1 MEPIQDEHLE
11 SPEDRNRHREHE
23 HHNHQGH
30 DAHHDRNEHEHH
42 HHSGEHEHHPHH
54 HDVEVKVNNK
64 EVKFTEHQVTGAI
77 IKSTAIA
84 QGVPIQPDF
93 QLFQIIHGQPLKQI
107 GDNEQVNLHEC
118 EAFRATAPDD
128 NSGGEWRDR

>member
-1 MEPIQDEHLE
+1 MEPIQDEHQE

-30 DAHHDRNEHEHH
+30 DAHHDRDEHEHH
-42 HHSGEHEHHPHH
+42 HHSGEHEHHPHD
-54 HDVEVKVNNK
+54 DVVVKVNNK
-64 EVKFTEHQVTGAI
+64 EVKFTEHHVTGAI
-77 IKSTAIA
+77 IKRTAIA
-84 QGVPIQPDF
+84 QGVPIQSDF

-128 NSGGEWRDR
+128 NSGGE